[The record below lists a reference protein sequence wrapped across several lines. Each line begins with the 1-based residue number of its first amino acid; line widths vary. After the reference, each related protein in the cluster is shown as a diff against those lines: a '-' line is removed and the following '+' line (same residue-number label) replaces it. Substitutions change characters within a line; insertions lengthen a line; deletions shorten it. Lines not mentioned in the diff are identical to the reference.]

1 MKRDEATRSFREQW
15 TARTGDQSEF
25 ARSHTPFIREGW
37 LLVRG
42 LPVRL
47 AETWLSGARFDSART
62 DQTLR
67 YWLAV
72 LPAPVYAMVAAF
84 LPVPPMVNAVVIAGL
99 AMICAGLAFRMGRKK
114 QAETEPEI
122 DAGAVDAALATS
134 EKAMAALIDHLR
146 SVEEEGKRGHDVTKD
161 QAFGQWIQKFYVY
174 AVRHGE
180 ERSIQAMKE
189 ELTDLLA
196 SMGITV
202 YDEIILNEMGLP
214 DLPDENYYI
223 DEREGENFTRVKRPV
238 VYSRNRLLAQ
248 GTLK

>member
-15 TARTGDQSEF
+15 MARTGDQSEF
-25 ARSHTPFIREGW
+25 ARSHTPFIRKGW
-37 LLVRG
+37 LLVRD

-47 AETWLSGARFDSART
+47 AETWLNGARFDTAYT
-62 DQTLR
+62 NQTSS

-72 LPAPVYAMVAAF
+72 LPAPIYAMVAAF
-84 LPVPPMVNAVVIAGL
+84 LPVPSVVNAVVIAGL
-99 AMICAGLAFRMGRKK
+99 AIICASLAFKMGRKK
-114 QAETEPEI
+114 QAEAEPEI
-122 DAGAVDAALATS
+122 DAGAVDAALDIS
-134 EKAMAALIDHLR
+134 EKTMTALIDHLR
-146 SVEEEGKRGHDVTKD
+146 SMEEKGKRGHDVTKD
-161 QAFGQWIQKFYVY
+161 KAFGQWIQKFYVY
-174 AVRHGE
+174 AARHGE
-180 ERSIQAMKE
+180 ERSMQAMKE

-214 DLPDENYYI
+214 DLPDETYYI

>member
-1 MKRDEATRSFREQW
+1 
-15 TARTGDQSEF
+15 
-25 ARSHTPFIREGW
+25 
-37 LLVRG
+37 
-42 LPVRL
+42 
-47 AETWLSGARFDSART
+47 
-62 DQTLR
+62 
-67 YWLAV
+67 
-72 LPAPVYAMVAAF
+72 
-84 LPVPPMVNAVVIAGL
+84 
-99 AMICAGLAFRMGRKK
+99 MICAGLAFRMGRKK
-114 QAETEPEI
+114 QAETEPGI